1 MRIIHIL
8 GALLFAAVLSSGR
21 ALAAESVSLHAILI
35 TASNDKTGSDPK
47 LAAYEA
53 ELQRNLVFSAFR
65 YVGEGNAQLA
75 GGKSTT
81 LTLPRG
87 HRLEIEGGKSGGSS
101 RLSIKWTQGSTVL
114 MNATLQV
121 TASAPAV
128 LVRRGENDS
137 EVPVVL
143 LFAK

>member
-8 GALLFAAVLSSGR
+8 GVLLLAAVLSARS
-21 ALAAESVSLHAILI
+21 ALAAESVALHAVLI

-65 YVGEGNAQLA
+65 YAGEGSAQLA

-81 LTLPRG
+81 LSLPRG
-87 HRLEIEGGKSGGSS
+87 HRLEIEGTKSGGTS
-101 RLSIKWTQGSTVL
+101 RLSIKWTHGSTVL
-114 MNATLQV
+114 MNTTLQV

-128 LVRRGENDS
+128 LVRRGGNDS

>member
-1 MRIIHIL
+1 MRLIHIL
-8 GALLFAAVLSSGR
+8 GLLVLAVVLS
-21 ALAAESVSLHAILI
+21 ALPARAAESIALHAVLI

-65 YVGEGNAQLA
+65 YAGEGHAQLA
-75 GGKSTT
+75 SGKSTT
-81 LTLPRG
+81 LGLPRG
-87 HRLEIEGGKSGGSS
+87 HRLEIEGTKSGGAS

-114 MNATLQV
+114 MNTTLQV

-128 LVRRGENDS
+128 LVRRGGNDS
-137 EVPVVL
+137 EVPVIL

>member
-1 MRIIHIL
+1 MRIIRIL
-8 GALLFAAVLSSGR
+8 GALL
-21 ALAAESVSLHAILI
+21 LAALVSARPASAADAIGLHAVLI

-65 YVGEGNAQLA
+65 HAGEGRAQLT
-75 GGKSTT
+75 GGKSTV
-81 LTLPRG
+81 LTLQFG
-87 HRLEIEGGKSGGSS
+87 HRLEIEGNKSGNGA

-114 MNATLQV
+114 MNTTLQV

-128 LVRRGENDS
+128 LVRRSDKDS
-137 EVPVVL
+137 EVPVIL